1 MTILP
6 YTAIKGFI
14 IGLSLFKC
22 EIGSH
27 WHISAIANP
36 KLLFFTHKQISY
48 TLDVKQ

>member
-6 YTAIKGFI
+6 YAAIKGFVI
-14 IGLSLFKC
+14 SLGLLKC

-27 WHISAIANP
+27 WHISTIANP
-36 KLLFFTHKQISY
+36 KLLFLTHKQISY